1 MRERI
6 VAVAGVVLLVAFAGC
21 SALTGGPVTFGADK
35 ATVSEQAL
43 SQTGYEEQSVN
54 ESVITRNVS
63 AADQSKTVKVTN
75 WIAQY
80 DRSIDLGPLGS
91 QRAAVFS
98 TVATPQVNVLGQSF
112 NPIGDYPREQLVMML
127 QSRYESIENVQP
139 VGNYSTT
146 MLGQNTTVGK
156 FSADAQLVGGGSV
169 DVYVHVTRVQHGDD
183 YVLAIAVYPQR
194 LDDSESEHVRTL
206 LDAVEHAT
214 ESE

>member
-6 VAVAGVVLLVAFAGC
+6 AAVAGVLLLVSFAGC
-21 SALTGGPVTFGADK
+21 SMLTGGPVTFTADK

-43 SQTGYEEQSVN
+43 SDTGYEEQSVN
-54 ESVITRNVS
+54 QSVITRNVS

-80 DRSIDLGPLGS
+80 DRSMDLGPLGS

-98 TVATPQVNVLGQSF
+98 VVATPQVDVLGQSF
-112 NPIGDYPREQLVMML
+112 NPIGDYSRERIVMML
-127 QSRYESIENVQP
+127 QQRYESIDNVQP

-146 MLGQNTTVGK
+146 MLGENATVGK
-156 FSADAQLVGGGSV
+156 FSAEAQLAGGQSV

-183 YVLAIAVYPQR
+183 YVLAVAVYPQR
-194 LDDSESEHVRTL
+194 FDDSESEHVRTL
-206 LDAVEHAT
+206 FDGVEHDT
-214 ESE
+214 GSE